1 MMVYRTEADLR
12 AFDLSLDPS
21 ERDAGS
27 LFSYRPDLTNYM
39 EFGFARVTT
48 PRAWLS
54 TWSGLSSNAAVEV
67 NGPRVTVPS
76 LVVSYTGDN
85 AIFPGDARTAYEA
98 LGSADKQIASA
109 PGDHYGFGVGT
120 QERTGAPVALAR
132 LVAWLRERF
141 TA

>member
-1 MMVYRTEADLR
+1 VFRTEADLR
-12 AFDLSLDPS
+12 SFDLSLDPS
-21 ERDAGS
+21 TRDAGS

-39 EFGFARVTT
+39 ELGFARVST

-54 TWSGLSSNAAVEV
+54 TWSGLASNAAVEV
-67 NGPRVTVPS
+67 NGPHVTVPS

-85 AIFPGDARTAYEA
+85 AIFPSDAQAAYA
-98 LGSADKQIASA
+98 AIGAADKQITSA

-120 QERTGAPVALAR
+120 QERTGAPVALDQ

-141 TA
+141 PA